1 MGDYMT
7 TCYFCSGICV
17 LAPSHSDRFPADLF
31 PCRANHNCLSNME
44 RSWYDDCSE
53 PCTMGTIMP
62 LRTKIAATV
71 VAHVPLL
78 WLVEGYPIASTGNLV
93 RLVDNAPWELKM
105 NWDVQDKF
113 LFANLVRRCQ
123 TWQMCLRGITIVCLY
138 YQLRLLVWQPEN
150 KLQQ

>member
-1 MGDYMT
+1 MT
-7 TCYFCSGICV
+7 TWLHVIFAREN
-17 LAPSHSDRFPADLF
+17 APGPPPIQTDFQLTFFRVGPITTVYLIGG
-31 PCRANHNCLSNME
+31 